1 MNNEKKSN
9 KLKIVTLILMILLV
23 LTGTSYAI
31 ITWSY
36 EGKTDNLLST
46 PDISFRFL
54 ESNKEVIGIEN
65 GVPMTDEQ
73 GMNQTGTGNVFDF
86 EVKSKFNANTDVKY
100 TVSLE
105 KLTID
110 SGKTQIPEDEIKIY
124 VEDFEGKT
132 VLKPTK
138 ISDLDNYN
146 LFIKTDRHSKDNEEI
161 SSKYRLKV
169 WLDESVDVFTNQN
182 RQYKFK
188 INVGTTEQEQNPNQ
202 TYNLVYNLNGGTGN
216 INSTSFKVGDKVT
229 ITSTVPTKDGYKFL
243 GWSTNK
249 NNSNAEY
256 TSGEQVSLTNAY
268 NNTVTLYAIWQGD
281 ITYTVKYN
289 PNGGY
294 VKNITTVEPDVN
306 YDPNNYGDTPWIT
319 ENGIYKSNNQGTD
332 SSYSSLW
339 HSIEIDKE
347 TTLSFE
353 VAVSSEQ
360 NDGLSIN
367 INNSTDG
374 SKTYSKILYGNS
386 NINNEIN
393 LSYENIDVTL
403 QKGTYLLSFEYTKN
417 STLSEGLDR
426 AYVKNIKL
434 SSTSDETI
442 EDSIF
447 KSGTNKLTKNIYVR
461 DHYIFKGWSLNKD
474 ATIATYQDEQEV
486 DNLTKKNNDIVNLY
500 AVWEK
505 EKYAVNVVV
514 QNGTVDTSS
523 KQISYNESG
532 TFNLTKTI
540 EDTIGTVTCTNN
552 QTGKI
557 ENNILTVSN
566 VSRDTTCTVIF
577 KEAITTLYEDG
588 TLIINESVKNRNTN
602 SSTHGSITKE
612 YDAMD
617 ENNSYIFKS
626 ECIPDKGCISNSL
639 WNNEK
644 DSILSVEIGKNMSP
658 LSTANWFIEHTNLK
672 DGNFKNL
679 DTSNVTDMS
688 FMFKYAGKSTNTFEL
703 TGLENW
709 NTSSVTDMS
718 NMFYNAGE
726 RSTTWSIGDLSKWD
740 TSSVTDM
747 SHMFYLA
754 GPQATTWSIGDLS
767 KWDTS
772 SVTNMSFMF
781 ASAGR
786 SATSFELTGLENWN
800 VSKVTDMSSMF
811 YYVGYSATTFNMNL
825 SNWDTSKVTDMNN
838 MFASV
843 GASATSFELT
853 GLENWNVS
861 NVTSMGSMFSSTA
874 LNATSFELTGLD
886 NWNVSKVTDMRS
898 MFASTGPQ
906 ATTWSIGD
914 ISKWDTSSVTDMS
927 YMFDQAGSKAT
938 TFNLDLTNWKTSS
951 VTDMSHM
958 FYLAGPQ
965 ATTWSIGDLSKW
977 DTSKVTDMSYMFA
990 SAGKSA
996 TTFDLN
1002 LSKWDTSSVTNMR
1015 YMFAQA
1021 GSSATTWTVK
1031 IPSKTGDSTNTTSRW
1046 YGSSSRVYATPCS
1059 GKSFT
1064 LNYDVN
1070 AVIQG
1075 GGLAEGESATKS
1087 VSGGSNVT
1095 FNLVPNSTG
1104 SSASVTCTN
1113 NQTGSVTNNI
1123 LTVTN
1128 VSASTTCTVI
1138 FSSDSTSTVLYND
1151 GTLIINENSTNRNS
1165 NITTHGAVVK
1175 EYEPMSNSNSYV
1187 FELSGPEGDIPHPNY
1202 PWLNEKSSVKKVEI
1216 GQRIKPVSTAYWN
1229 AYLENMESGDFTNLD
1244 TSSVTD
1250 MEGMFM
1256 YAGTSGYINVFTLV
1270 GLSNF
1275 NVSSVNNMTTLFL
1288 GTGLGAKTW
1297 NIGDLSNWDVSN
1309 VTSMGGM
1316 FSSAALN
1323 ATSFNIGNLSNWDVS
1338 NVTDMVEMFSNF
1350 DDDGTPGNQQEWYVG
1365 DISKWKPLNATDMS
1379 RMFMYVGYN
1388 VDDFSLDL
1396 SNWDVSNVTDMTN
1409 MFYNVGYNSSTFNL
1423 NLSNWNMSNVET
1435 VDGMF
1440 EEIGESASDWTL
1452 TIPSSTGSIDN
1463 DEEHL
1468 YGSSSSIY
1476 VEPPTGKS
1484 FTLA

>member
-1 MNNEKKSN
+1 MDNNKKKSN
-9 KLKIVTLILMILLV
+9 KLKIFTLILMILLV

-188 INVGTTEQEQNPNQ
+188 INVGTTEQEQNKDQ

-216 INSTSFKVGDKVT
+216 ISSTSFKVGNKVT

-500 AVWEK
+500 AIWEK

-772 SVTNMSFMF
+772 
-781 ASAGR
+781 
-786 SATSFELTGLENWN
+786 
-800 VSKVTDMSSMF
+800 
-811 YYVGYSATTFNMNL
+811 
-825 SNWDTSKVTDMNN
+825 
-838 MFASV
+838 
-843 GASATSFELT
+843 
-853 GLENWNVS
+853 
-861 NVTSMGSMFSSTA
+861 
-874 LNATSFELTGLD
+874 
-886 NWNVSKVTDMRS
+886 
-898 MFASTGPQ
+898 
-906 ATTWSIGD
+906 
-914 ISKWDTSSVTDMS
+914 
-927 YMFDQAGSKAT
+927 
-938 TFNLDLTNWKTSS
+938 
-951 VTDMSHM
+951 
-958 FYLAGPQ
+958 
-965 ATTWSIGDLSKW
+965 
-977 DTSKVTDMSYMFA
+977 KVTDMSYMFA

-1015 YMFAQA
+1015 YMFDQA